1 MLSNILS
8 YDFRYAM
15 LNQLWRLISG
25 PLLLLLIPAFLTSQ
39 EQGYWFTFTAL
50 AALVIFADM
59 GFSTILLQFTAH
71 EFSHLK
77 FNNDKT
83 LSGDQYHLERITSLF
98 FFSLKWAGFMAFAIL
113 PVVLLIGYFL
123 FNKKED
129 SINWLMPWII
139 YCTASFLVF
148 LNSIIL
154 AFIEGCNSV
163 GDVQKIRLYT
173 SLITILSTVLFI
185 LNGAG
190 LYALAFSLCAG
201 GLSSFLII
209 YFRYYA
215 LFSQLLKLREM
226 IKEPKWWSEIKPL
239 LWRYAI
245 SWASGYFMISI
256 FTPLAFEYYDS
267 VTAGKVG
274 LSLAIITAVF
284 SIANVWMVI
293 ITPKINMLVAHGE
306 AVELRKIFR
315 IGLWSSLITYTIG
328 ITILILAATFL
339 QDKIPLLKKLLSTT
353 TLLGF
358 SIAWLCQ
365 LIINS
370 LAIYMRAHKKEPL
383 MLISFLLG
391 LYIFTSTLII
401 VKTLSSEYI
410 YLGFLSAYLWGLPW
424 SIHIFKKSRKKG

>member
-1 MLSNILS
+1 
-8 YDFRYAM
+8 M

-328 ITILILAATFL
+328 ITILILATTFL

>member
-1 MLSNILS
+1 
-8 YDFRYAM
+8 M

-353 TLLGF
+353 T
-358 SIAWLCQ
+358 
-365 LIINS
+365 
-370 LAIYMRAHKKEPL
+370 
-383 MLISFLLG
+383 
-391 LYIFTSTLII
+391 
-401 VKTLSSEYI
+401 
-410 YLGFLSAYLWGLPW
+410 
-424 SIHIFKKSRKKG
+424 